1 MTSLAFEVPGPV
13 VPWQRTASVNGRRVT
28 PARQRDYQD
37 RVRWMALKARQ
48 EQREPW
54 PLDDAARYRLHLA
67 VYRDAR
73 RLDLDNCLKTYGDA
87 LNGVLW
93 LDDSQ
98 AWTLS
103 AERHVDREN
112 PRTIVCVEVVE

>member
-37 RVRWMALKARQ
+37 RVRWMALRARE

-54 PLDDAARYRLHLA
+54 PLDARYR
-67 VYRDAR
+67 VRVDCYRDAR
-73 RLDLDNCLKTYGDA
+73 AYDWDNAGKTVSDA
-87 LNGVLW
+87 CEGVLW
-93 LDDSQ
+93 ANDANIIDGRV
-98 AWTLS
+98 TK
-103 AERHVDREN
+103 HVDRAN
-112 PRTIVCVEVVE
+112 PRTVVCVEVVE